1 MKIDG
6 NRWKSLTRLP
16 RNDDDDDDDD
26 DDVVLLQGPIMEAD
40 DP

>member
-1 MKIDG
+1 MTIDE

-16 RNDDDDDDDD
+16 RNDDDDDDD